1 MLLCQA
7 VNMFSWCSLV
17 RHFEIYRDCQ
27 PQGAIRG
34 TAAFA
39 TLYFHLLLRIAVRAN
54 IYFRKSFPFFPLS
67 PCICRAFLFSL
78 PIYKATLYGS
88 CISTGGTPCCT
99 HIIWSGGIRARRP
112 EITLSKRHTH
122 TFTEIHICLL
132 RSSPRSFIF
141 YSKVLS
147 RNKKNWT
154 IQSEWSDGEEGGLC
168 VCVCRWW
175 WCWRRIC
182 KLIVFSLRFAC
193 CWQGGGP
200 LITFLVVFTNVSF
213 IKLQQPQERHHHPSA
228 KVEVIIA
235 LNHLTAYLFG
245 RLSQADRGQTL

>member
-54 IYFRKSFPFFPLS
+54 IYFRKSFPFPPFHPASVELSFSHCLYIKPL
-67 PCICRAFLFSL
+67 CMDRAYLQAAHLAVHISFGLVASE
-78 PIYKATLYGS
+78 PEDRNHTLKK
-88 CISTGGTPCCT
+88 T
-99 HIIWSGGIRARRP
+99 
-112 EITLSKRHTH
+112 HTH

-175 WCWRRIC
+175 WCEDA
-182 KLIVFSLRFAC
+182 FANSSFFLSALPAV
-193 CWQGGGP
+193 GRVGGP

>member
-54 IYFRKSFPFFPLS
+54 IYFRKSFPFPPLS

-99 HIIWSGGIRARRP
+99 HIIWSGGIRARRQKSHSQKD
-112 EITLSKRHTH
+112 THTH
-122 TFTEIHICLL
+122 SQRYIFASWGLL
-132 RSSPRSFIF
+132 PVLSSFIQKCWAGIKRIGQ
-141 YSKVLS
+141 SSQNEVTERKVVSACVSVGGDGAEDAFANSSFFLS
-147 RNKKNWT
+147 ALPAVGR
-154 IQSEWSDGEEGGLC
+154 
-168 VCVCRWW
+168 
-175 WCWRRIC
+175 
-182 KLIVFSLRFAC
+182 
-193 CWQGGGP
+193 GGP

-213 IKLQQPQERHHHPSA
+213 IKLQQPQERHHHPST

-245 RLSQADRGQTL
+245 RLSQADKGQTL